1 MAAFFHVVCAGF
13 QKTEKRR
20 TLTRIAKFLVLVLM
34 AGIAFTAVAQ
44 LPDSAPAGINGRSVM
59 PLINI
64 PDDSPV
70 AKVRSERSWEYGP
83 FVNFGNGIG
92 GDRSGYWFLALGGQ
106 AGKVL
111 TPPVH
116 ASFLSGQ
123 FEYGVNVM
131 PFWRAYTPA
140 PHEQT
145 FVFQGQT
152 YTAPVG
158 GGTFTGV
165 SITPVI
171 FRWNFLTPTRHV
183 QPWFQ
188 AAGGLIYTTHK
199 FPPDVLN
206 PPGTPGGTS
215 VWNFSPQGGFGVH
228 YFTRSRRSI
237 DLGVN
242 ALHISSA
249 SLGDHNP
256 GVNALW
262 QIQLGYTFWK

>member
-1 MAAFFHVVCAGF
+1 MTGIS
-13 QKTEKRR
+13 
-20 TLTRIAKFLVLVLM
+20 IA
-34 AGIAFTAVAQ
+34 AVAQ
-44 LPDSAPAGINGRSVM
+44 STNSVPQTLSSREGAALPS
-59 PLINI
+59 

-70 AKVRSERSWEYGP
+70 AKVRNERSWEYGP

-92 GDRSGYWFLALGGQ
+92 GDRSGYWFLSLGGQ
-106 AGKVL
+106 AGKIL
-111 TPPVH
+111 TRPLH
-116 ASFLSGQ
+116 AGILSGQ

-131 PFWRAYTPA
+131 PFWQAYTPA
-140 PHEQT
+140 PHVQT

-152 YTAPVG
+152 YSYPVG

-165 SITPVI
+165 SLTPVI
-171 FRWNFLTPTRHV
+171 FRWNFLTRTRRV

-199 FPPDVLN
+199 FPPDVLV

-215 VWNFSPQGGFGVH
+215 VWNFSPQGGVGVH

-249 SLGDHNP
+249 SLGDRNP

-262 QIQLGYTFWK
+262 QVQLGYTFWK